1 MYHRRRI
8 RWIYSVFGAFFIS
21 FFKITRD
28 HTMLWSRITAI
39 LLVVI
44 AVAWIAS
51 GQSGKKEA
59 APQTNATTQT
69 ETKPFAVSV
78 VSAVVEPRS
87 RKLTLSGRTE
97 ADVRTMAVARTSG
110 TVTALN
116 VRRGSTV
123 QAGDVI
129 AVLSD
134 EARESNV
141 AQAQARLEQRQKEY
155 DAKRLLVESGNLAK
169 LNLAQF
175 EADLKGAQAQLAQ
188 AEAERDRGMV
198 RAPVA
203 GIINEVPAN
212 LGQSLQPGAPVAE
225 VMSLDPMLAVVEIS
239 ERKLSGV
246 KVGDRADVR
255 FIDGQEVKGAVR
267 FISNRASPQTRTYR
281 IDVSLANPN
290 GAIADGVTTE
300 VTLYLAPVD
309 ATKVARSALTFS
321 AEGKLGVRVVGDDQK
336 VAFVPVGLV
345 EDQTDYLFVSGLSAG
360 AKIIVQGQ
368 DFVKEGQTVEPVA
381 AKAS

>member
-1 MYHRRRI
+1 
-8 RWIYSVFGAFFIS
+8 
-21 FFKITRD
+21 
-28 HTMLWSRITAI
+28 MLWSRITAV

-44 AVAWIAS
+44 AIAWIAS
-51 GQSGKKEA
+51 GQIGKKEA
-59 APQTNATTQT
+59 GLPVAASTQVDA
-69 ETKPFAVSV
+69 KPFAVTV
-78 VSAVVEPRS
+78 ISAIVEPRS

-97 ADVRTMAVARTSG
+97 ADVRTMAVARTNG

-116 VRRGSTV
+116 VRRGSIV
-123 QAGDVI
+123 QAGDII

-203 GIINEVPAN
+203 GVINEVPAN
-212 LGQSLQPGAPVAE
+212 LGQSLQPGAQVAE

-239 ERKLSGV
+239 ERRLSGV

-255 FIDGQEVKGAVR
+255 FIGGGEVIGSVR

-281 IDVSLANPN
+281 IDVSLSNPN
-290 GAIADGVTTE
+290 GLIADGVTTE
-300 VTLYLAPVD
+300 VSLYLAAVD

-321 AEGKLGVRVVGDDQK
+321 AEGKLGVRAVNDNKTVT
-336 VAFVPVGLV
+336 FIPVTLV
-345 EDQTDYLFVSGLSAG
+345 EDQADYLYVAG
-360 AKIIVQGQ
+360 IAPGSKIIVQGQ
-368 DFVKEGQTVEPVA
+368 DFVKEGQIVEPVIG
-381 AKAS
+381 KASS

>member
-1 MYHRRRI
+1 
-8 RWIYSVFGAFFIS
+8 
-21 FFKITRD
+21 
-28 HTMLWSRITAI
+28 MLWSRLTAI
-39 LLVVI
+39 ALVVI
-44 AVAWIAS
+44 AVLWIAS
-51 GQSGKKEA
+51 GQIGRKEA
-59 APQTNATTQT
+59 PAPTGPVSQT
-69 ETKPFAVSV
+69 EAKPFAVSV
-78 VSAVVEPRS
+78 LPAIVEPRS

-97 ADVRTMAVARTSG
+97 ADVRTMAVARTNG
-110 TVTALN
+110 TVTQLN
-116 VRRGSTV
+116 VRRGSIV
-123 QAGDVI
+123 KADEII

-141 AQAQARLEQRQKEY
+141 AQAAARLEQRQKEY

-175 EADLKGAQAQLAQ
+175 EADLKGAQALLAQ

-203 GIINEVPAN
+203 GVINEVPAN
-212 LGQSLQPGAPVAE
+212 LGQSLQPGAQVAE

-239 ERKLSGV
+239 ERRLSGV

-255 FIDGQEVKGAVR
+255 FIGGDEVKGSVR

-281 IDVSLANPN
+281 IDVSLANPE
-290 GAIADGVTTE
+290 GKIADGVTTE

-321 AEGKLGVRVVGDDQK
+321 AEGKLGVRVVDDQGK

-345 EDQTDYLFVSGLSAG
+345 EDQTDYLYVSGIAAG
-360 AKIIVQGQ
+360 TKMIVQGQ
-368 DFVKEGQTVEPVA
+368 DFVKEGQIVEAVA
-381 AKAS
+381 AKAP

>member
-1 MYHRRRI
+1 M
-8 RWIYSVFGAFFIS
+8 F
-21 FFKITRD
+21 
-28 HTMLWSRITAI
+28 WSRLTAI

-44 AVAWIAS
+44 SVVWIAS
-51 GQSGKKEA
+51 GQIGKKEA
-59 APQTNATTQT
+59 APASSSVAPA
-69 ETKPFAVSV
+69 ETKPFAVTV
-78 VSAVVEPRS
+78 IPAVVEPRS

-97 ADVRTMAVARTSG
+97 ADVRTMAVTRTNG

-116 VRRGSTV
+116 IRRGSVV

-141 AQAQARLEQRQKEY
+141 AQAAARLEQRQKEY

-175 EADLKGAQAQLAQ
+175 EADLKAAQAQLAQ

-203 GIINEVPAN
+203 GVINEVPAN

-255 FIDGQEVKGAVR
+255 LIDGSEVKGSVR

-281 IDVSLANPN
+281 IDVSIPNPN

-321 AEGKLGVRVVGDDQK
+321 AEGKLGVRTVGSDNK
-336 VAFVPVGLV
+336 VAFVPVSLV
-345 EDQTDYLFVSGLSAG
+345 EDQADYLYVSGISSG
-360 AKIIVQGQ
+360 ARVIVQGQ
-368 DFVKEGQTVEPVA
+368 DFVKEGQPVEPVA
-381 AKAS
+381 PVSAQ